1 MQIVTWQPWPDDVR
15 YVVSDRGQVRGPSF
29 KWTGRELAGYVGKN
43 GYRVV
48 YAGGR
53 NVYVHV
59 MVLETFVGKCPP
71 GQECR
76 HLLGDKL
83 DNRWP
88 EAVAWGTPSQN
99 KLDLV
104 AHGRHH
110 NANKTRCKQGHK
122 FRVIV
127 SANGRTRRYC
137 PVCHGISS
145 RTSYLRKHQAVPA

>member
-1 MQIVTWQPWPDDVR
+1 MQSVTWQPWPDDVR

-29 KWTGRELAGYVGKN
+29 KWTGREIGSVAKN

-48 YAGGR
+48 TINGR
-53 NVYVHV
+53 TVYVHV

-71 GQECR
+71 GMECR

-104 AHGRHH
+104 AHGGHH
-110 NANKTRCKQGHK
+110 NANKTACAKAGHPYRDGER
-122 FRVIV
+122 FCRICR
-127 SANGRTRRYC
+127 GITQRR
-137 PVCHGISS
+137 
-145 RTSYLRKHQAVPA
+145 SYLRKHHTVP